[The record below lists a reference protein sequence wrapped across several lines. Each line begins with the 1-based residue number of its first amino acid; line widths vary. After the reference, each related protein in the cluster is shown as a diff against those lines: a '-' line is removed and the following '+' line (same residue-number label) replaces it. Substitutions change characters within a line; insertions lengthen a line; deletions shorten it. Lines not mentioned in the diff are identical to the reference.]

1 MAQTLSARLIGLF
14 KNQELLAMRCLVS
27 IPPVLRG
34 VPFSGSD
41 PASLQ
46 QRLIRS
52 WMDAGFAVVSL
63 NTPSELKS
71 HPTHEECLRQLGV
84 DVHVVPSSEGD
95 FPAYLPNLRES
106 LRLVS
111 QRFPGEVLA
120 ITNADIH
127 IQFDSPSQQ
136 RLARLAATDFLLA
149 HRTDV
154 EDESYLD
161 LAIAERRGQQLH
173 TPFLPGIDFIAA
185 RAETFKQAIPF
196 LSPDLTIGLPWW
208 DLLLPMALMAAG
220 ATRSFLAS
228 DQFLHTKHQE
238 RWDPRWLDQVGS
250 SATRFLHRQIKA
262 FKAPASS
269 YVWSLAYSQI
279 TSPVQSLSVYKSRFI
294 TRIEHLK
301 QRRRCPAS
309 LMDTLRLTEAL
320 VCEQGWDLDKRW
332 IGSWYQ
338 Q

>member
-1 MAQTLSARLIGLF
+1 
-14 KNQELLAMRCLVS
+14 MRCLVS

-34 VPFSGSD
+34 VPFGGSD

-63 NTPSELKS
+63 NTASELKA
-71 HPTHEECLRQLGV
+71 HPNHQECLAQIGV
-84 DVHVVPSSEGD
+84 DVQVVPSSGGD
-95 FPAYLPNLRES
+95 YPTYLPNLRES
-106 LRLVS
+106 LQLVA
-111 QRFPGEVLA
+111 QRYPGEVLA

-127 IQFDSPSQQ
+127 IALDFTSQQ
-136 RLARLAATDFLLA
+136 RLAGLRPEEFLLA

-154 EDESYLD
+154 EDNSCLN
-161 LAIAERRGQQLH
+161 LLLAERRDQQLH
-173 TPFLPGIDFIAA
+173 VPFLPGIDFIAA
-185 RAETFKQAIPF
+185 RAETFQRASPF

-220 ATRSFLAS
+220 ATRTFLAS
-228 DQFLHTKHQE
+228 DQFLHIKHQE

-250 SATRFLHRQIKA
+250 SATRYLHRQIKA
-262 FKAPASS
+262 FKAPASA
-269 YVWSLAYSQI
+269 YVWSLAYSKL
-279 TSPVQSLSVYKSRFI
+279 TSPLQSPSVYKSRLI
-294 TRIEHLK
+294 THVEHIK

-338 Q
+338 GHSLGLGSIARHAH